1 MLLFVFV
8 LQRKRRKRQLRKRRK
23 RQPRKR
29 IRRPPR

>member
-8 LQRKRRKRQLRKRRK
+8 LQRKRRKRQPRKRRK